1 MIHIAGLDPGTAPP
15 NLDVLYFS
23 GVFVCL
29 VAAGLIQFQTYA
41 GDVGLEKFLRQGP
54 EDKNW
59 ERKQA
64 RSAMSDKLRKNE
76 EAKGSWLASV
86 LPKLDFVEVYGQ
98 EKPEKEA
105 KEGGADKK
113 EEEEMKDKQDSMM
126 KAVERQDFQ
135 QVQELKEELKRSE
148 DK

>member
-1 MIHIAGLDPGTAPP
+1 MLSLTGE
-15 NLDVLYFS
+15 
-23 GVFVCL
+23 
-29 VAAGLIQFQTYA
+29 Q
-41 GDVGLEKFLRQGP
+41 
-54 EDKNW
+54 DKNW

-76 EAKGSWLASV
+76 EAKGGGRRSCTRAFDDASAGSWLASV

-98 EKPEKEA
+98 EKPEKES

-126 KAVERQDFQ
+126 KAVERQAMNSSSSSSSTFVYFIDW
-135 QVQELKEELKRSE
+135 LIYRTSNKCKSSRRS
-148 DK
+148 

>member
-1 MIHIAGLDPGTAPP
+1 MLSLTGE
-15 NLDVLYFS
+15 
-23 GVFVCL
+23 
-29 VAAGLIQFQTYA
+29 Q
-41 GDVGLEKFLRQGP
+41 
-54 EDKNW
+54 DKNW

-76 EAKGSWLASV
+76 EAKGGGRSRSKAFDASAGSWLASV

-98 EKPEKEA
+98 EKPEKES

-126 KAVERQDFQ
+126 KAVARQA
-135 QVQELKEELKRSE
+135 
-148 DK
+148 

>member
-1 MIHIAGLDPGTAPP
+1 
-15 NLDVLYFS
+15 
-23 GVFVCL
+23 
-29 VAAGLIQFQTYA
+29 
-41 GDVGLEKFLRQGP
+41 
-54 EDKNW
+54 
-59 ERKQA
+59 
-64 RSAMSDKLRKNE
+64 MSDKLRKNE